1 MYAHWGLQVSKS
13 LFFDLEYFVFSFQ
26 LSKIYMKTL
35 NRTHNVEPLTHPQT
49 KSEREIETREK
60 NSLEERQTA
69 IKTDLLYNPS
79 TTEAGCVF
87 KYAP

>member
-1 MYAHWGLQVSKS
+1 
-13 LFFDLEYFVFSFQ
+13 
-26 LSKIYMKTL
+26 MKTL
-35 NRTHNVEPLTHPQT
+35 NRTHNVKPLTHPQT
-49 KSEREIETREK
+49 KSERERETREK

-79 TTEAGCVF
+79 TTEASSVF